1 MVTSNRQ
8 EIKIWEL
15 GDYEYYEEKASI
27 EIAENEKNV
36 VIALSEDGNSL
47 AISGTAE
54 ILCLW

>member
-15 GDYEYYEEKASI
+15 GDYEYYEEKVSI

-36 VIALSEDGNSL
+36 VLALSEDGNSL
-47 AISGTAE
+47 AIGAAE
-54 ILCLW
+54 ILWL